1 MGNLGGKPQNISLYH
16 SVIGKINNVILMHK
30 TSVALSKGEEG
41 ITCFFSSYSK
51 AVLILIETLFPV
63 QEGCTSLLGG
73 GGGGG
78 QGRSTVVKKKA

>member
-1 MGNLGGKPQNISLYH
+1 
-16 SVIGKINNVILMHK
+16 MHK

-63 QEGCTSLLGG
+63 QEGCTSLLGRG
-73 GGGGG
+73 GVEGGKGG
-78 QGRSTVVKKKA
+78 LQWSKKRPNGTFI

>member
-1 MGNLGGKPQNISLYH
+1 
-16 SVIGKINNVILMHK
+16 MHK

-73 GGGGG
+73 GVEGGKGG
-78 QGRSTVVKKKA
+78 LQWSKKRPNGTFI